1 MFNQKIIA
9 LLGVNPNVI
18 NFNPPPP
25 PENNL
30 ISEDG
35 IQLISED
42 GANLITE

>member
-1 MFNQKIIA
+1 MFS
-9 LLGVNPNVI
+9 I
-18 NFNPPPP
+18 NIP
-25 PENNL
+25 PEAWFYLNWNSQDMPPTDINL